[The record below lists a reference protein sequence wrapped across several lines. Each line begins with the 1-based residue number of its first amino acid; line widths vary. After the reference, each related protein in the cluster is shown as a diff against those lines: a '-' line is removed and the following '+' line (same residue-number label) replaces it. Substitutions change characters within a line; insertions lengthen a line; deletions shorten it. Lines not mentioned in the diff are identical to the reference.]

1 MSQEKKGNIAAN
13 VDHFDSK
20 WAQQYDN
27 EMSFRMSREIARS
40 ILQFKHE
47 EDSVEAKIPSS
58 DETLNDKEGDPIPNV
73 SKFWDENKTRV
84 LDFACGTGLISINI
98 APYVKQIV
106 GVDIAD
112 EMLKIFNHKIHNQG
126 IPKEEMAAFK
136 INIFEEED
144 IKKHENEV
152 PGGLDGFDAVV
163 ASLAYHHIDDIDLAS
178 RSLFA
183 RLRSGGWAYIVDL
196 SKGKEL
202 IAGEGGYQDKDEVVP
217 HRGGFT
223 TNEMKAT
230 LEQAGFKN
238 ISVADGFGVTMWA
251 TQDYLDK
258 FRLHHVV
265 SKIEDQVS
273 THKEIHGI
281 RIYKEKEENGVK
293 KYLIKKRMFLATG
306 QRP

>member
-1 MSQEKKGNIAAN
+1 MSKEKKGNFAAN
-13 VDHFDSK
+13 IDHFDSK

-27 EMSFRMSREIARS
+27 EMSFRLSREIARV
-40 ILQFKHE
+40 ILQFKND
-47 EDSVEAKIPSS
+47 EDSNDTKIPTS
-58 DETLNDKEGDPIPNV
+58 DETIDDKEGDPIPNV

-84 LDFACGTGLISINI
+84 LDFACGTGLISINL
-98 APYVKQIV
+98 APYVKQVV

-112 EMLKIFNHKIHNQG
+112 EMLKIFNHKIYNQG
-126 IPKEEMAAFK
+126 ISKEEMGGFN
-136 INIFEEED
+136 INIFEEKD

-152 PGGLDGFDAVV
+152 PGGLDGFDAAV

-183 RLRSGGWAYIVDL
+183 RLRSGGRVYIVDL

-202 IAGEGGYQDKDEVVP
+202 VSGEGKYQDKDEVVP

-223 TNEMKAT
+223 ADEMRNT
-230 LEQAGFKN
+230 LTQAGFQN
-238 ISVADGFGVTMWA
+238 IEIIDGFGVSLWA
-251 TQDYLDK
+251 TQEYLDR

-265 SKIEDQVS
+265 SRVEEPSSKY
-273 THKEIHGI
+273 KEIHGI
-281 RIYKEKEENGVK
+281 RVYKEKEENGVK